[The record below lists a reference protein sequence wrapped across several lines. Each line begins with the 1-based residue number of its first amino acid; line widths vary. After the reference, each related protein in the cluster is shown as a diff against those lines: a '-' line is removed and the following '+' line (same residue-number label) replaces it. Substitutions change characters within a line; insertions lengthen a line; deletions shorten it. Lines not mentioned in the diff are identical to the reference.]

1 MILYNM
7 RHRGPYEYDKFVL
20 NTLQIANAVSL
31 KETNEL
37 RENSNNFDSLVII
50 KDNINNIYNN
60 LIGTDKVKGICE
72 TIYEQSYIING
83 GR

>member
-20 NTLQIANAVSL
+20 NTLQISNAILLS
-31 KETNEL
+31 ETNEL
-37 RENSNNFDSLVII
+37 KENNTKKDSLNAIEQS
-50 KDNINNIYNN
+50 INDIYTKFM
-60 LIGTDKVKGICE
+60 GTDKEKGICE
-72 TIYEQSYIING
+72 KMYEQSYIING